1 MNNSNFIPPKGQQ
14 PPRKP
19 IKIEQTTPFE
29 CEECKSDIFKEV
41 LFLRKAS
48 KFITKELNDSIMP
61 IPTFAC
67 AKCNHVN
74 KEFQIKIIAAN
85 V

>member
-14 PPRKP
+14 PQ
-19 IKIEQTTPFE
+19 IKLEQTTAFE
-29 CEECKSDIFKEV
+29 CEECQSDIFKEV

-48 KFITKELNDSIMP
+48 KFITKSVNDSIVP

-74 KEFQIKIIAAN
+74 KEFKIKTIASN